1 MDLAHIE
8 IDEPPHRD
16 GTVEGA
22 FAFFVSVCLASF
34 GNVWLMPF
42 YVEALAVLGVSLP
55 IGWVVMRWEAR
66 NVDVSTCR
74 MRDPHPHIS
83 PLSKWRR
90 RGNLLRPWHLAH
102 STDGISEA
110 HLARCRLCHRARSGQ
125 VITHRKSNEKKMAR
139 CPEREGVRP

>member
-55 IGWVVMRWEAR
+55 IGWVVMRWIAKGSE
-66 NVDVSTCR
+66 
-74 MRDPHPHIS
+74 
-83 PLSKWRR
+83 KRR
-90 RGNLLRPWHLAH
+90 LEYLQN
-102 STDGISEA
+102 
-110 HLARCRLCHRARSGQ
+110 ARSTPAYLTAVEVETQ
-125 VITHRKSNEKKMAR
+125 RKLAEAMASGAFDR
-139 CPEREGVRP
+139 WDK